1 MSALTALDGELRDLM
16 RFAARRSMLPRFQ
29 ALRRD
34 EIEMKGKDDPVTIV
48 DREVE
53 AFLSEALAKL
63 APGVAIVGEEAAA
76 ADDTILEHLA
86 GQCWIIDPL
95 DGTANFT
102 QGREPFGIIIAL
114 ADGGS
119 TVGGW
124 IYDPGKDRLCHARRG
139 EGAFID
145 GAPIAAKPTGKSP
158 PVAAIA
164 RGFLSPEE
172 IAQVERRIDPHY
184 QMVEIPRCAAEQ
196 YPRLALGEND
206 VSSFGRTLPWD
217 HAAGALWL
225 NEAGGK
231 CARRDGSEYRV
242 DRYAEPGLFAA
253 SSPAIWED
261 FVARLE
267 G

>member
-1 MSALTALDGELRDLM
+1 MNDTPIIPMGGGADHT
-16 RFAARRSMLPRFQ
+16 
-29 ALRRD
+29 
-34 EIEMKGKDDPVTIV
+34 
-48 DREVE
+48 
-53 AFLSEALAKL
+53 
-63 APGVAIVGEEAAA
+63 AAA
-76 ADDTILEHLA
+76 ERAFARPWQTHPGLSSDSRPSGLASAVLDRAENFLAAAGFDRGPWLAVIFACGILAWFALS
-86 GQCWIIDPL
+86 DPWQWCAAI
-95 DGTANFT
+95 GA
-102 QGREPFGIIIAL
+102 GIIIAL